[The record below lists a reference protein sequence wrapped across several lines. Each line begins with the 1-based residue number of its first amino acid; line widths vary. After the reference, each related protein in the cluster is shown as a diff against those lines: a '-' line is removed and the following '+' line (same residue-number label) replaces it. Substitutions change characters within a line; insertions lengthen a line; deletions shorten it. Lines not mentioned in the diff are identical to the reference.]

1 MKKII
6 TVYILALVGFQ
17 FLFSACV
24 PTKQIADERV
34 YSVDRLVKRLEGN
47 RRKVKE
53 FTATGNLNIN
63 SSSINAR
70 SNFEVSI
77 KRPDSLKISFYG
89 PFNIDLAHAVITSRD
104 FIFYDVINNTAY
116 RGNMKDGIL
125 KRIMKVDMSLNDIID
140 ALTGSVNLT
149 DKLRT
154 EPDKFEAD
162 DDFYKLTF
170 LDHSN
175 KIENTYLVRNSD
187 LAITESIIKDF
198 SGKIILTGK
207 FSKFKTIDEL
217 AIPQEINLDDQLNK
231 QKIKIDYRNVE
242 LNTNKIN
249 MKLEIPTDVKISE
262 W

>member
-1 MKKII
+1 VKKFINII
-6 TVYILALVGFQ
+6 VLSLIGFQ

-24 PTKQIADERV
+24 PTKQIAEDRV

-47 RRKVKE
+47 RRKIKE
-53 FTATGNLNIN
+53 FNATGNLNIN
-63 SSSINAR
+63 SPSINAK

-116 RGNMKDGIL
+116 RGDMKDGIL
-125 KRIMKVDMSLNDIID
+125 KRIMKVDMPLTDIID

-154 EPDKFEAD
+154 EPDQFEAD
-162 DDFYKLTF
+162 NDFYKLTF
-170 LDHSN
+170 IDRVN
-175 KIENTYLVRNSD
+175 KIENSYFVRYSD
-187 LAITESIIKDF
+187 LAITENIIKDF
-198 SGKIILTGK
+198 NGKILLAGK
-207 FSKFKTIDEL
+207 FSKFKIIDEL
-217 AIPQEINLDDQLNK
+217 AIPHEINLDDQQNK

-242 LNTNKIN
+242 LNSNKIN
-249 MKLEIPTDVKISE
+249 MKLEIPNDVKISE